1 MKNFNNYSPKK
12 MVQRIFNSAHQRK
25 WQISEIIIFF
35 AQLGELKKFACAE
48 RKLVCI
54 WFQLLFSL
62 SRSFWNDLWH
72 FSWHL
77 RLITFFFFYS
87 FLFLFLIIIFAAHD
101 VLLSF
106 FCGSLDGI
114 FDLRRLF
121 FLTFG
126 VMCFLWRIYGL
137 RNQIRLLTKQC
148 LDIRNS
154 L

>member
-77 RLITFFFFYS
+77 RLITFFFFFFFFFYS
-87 FLFLFLIIIFAAHD
+87 FLFLFLIIIFAAHA
-101 VLLSF
+101 F
-106 FCGSLDGI
+106 II
-114 FDLRRLF
+114 FLRLF
-121 FLTFG
+121 RWHFWFKKIVFSLHLEWCAFCEGFMDWGIKFG
-126 VMCFLWRIYGL
+126 
-137 RNQIRLLTKQC
+137 C
-148 LDIRNS
+148 LQNNV
-154 L
+154 